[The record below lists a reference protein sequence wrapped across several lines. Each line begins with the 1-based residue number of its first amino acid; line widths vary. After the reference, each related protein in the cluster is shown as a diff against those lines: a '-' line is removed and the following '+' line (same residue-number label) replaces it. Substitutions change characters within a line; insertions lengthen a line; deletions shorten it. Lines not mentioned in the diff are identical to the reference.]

1 MFSIQNLS
9 LKSGNWQM
17 MLVDALGK
25 VQMQQKLNAASE
37 IFDFWL
43 TNLLSG
49 LYYVALTNGQEKMVK
64 KLFIAN

>member
-1 MFSIQNLS
+1 
-9 LKSGNWQM
+9 M

-25 VQMQQKLNAASE
+25 VQMQQKLNAASK

-49 LYYVALTNGQEKMVK
+49 LYYVALTNGQERMVK

>member
-1 MFSIQNLS
+1 
-9 LKSGNWQM
+9 M

-49 LYYVALTNGQEKMVK
+49 LYYVALTNGQERMVK

>member
-1 MFSIQNLS
+1 MFSIQSLS

-49 LYYVALTNGQEKMVK
+49 LYYVALTNGQERMVK

>member
-1 MFSIQNLS
+1 MFSIQSLS

-25 VQMQQKLNAASE
+25 VQMQQKLNAASK

-43 TNLLSG
+43 TNLPSG
-49 LYYVALTNGQEKMVK
+49 LYYVALTNGQERMVK

>member
-17 MLVDALGK
+17 TLVDALGK

-43 TNLLSG
+43 KDLPAG
-49 LYYVALTNGQEKMVK
+49 LYYVALTNGQERMVK
-64 KLFIAN
+64 KLFFTK